1 MNVYVISFCLPM
13 EGVFGLVENAF
24 FDEIEAKKALATLKH
39 DQPDFEFVLDVLTV
53 EMTLQ

>member
-24 FDEIEAKKALATLKH
+24 FDEVEAKKALATLKH
-39 DQPDFEFVLDVLTV
+39 DQPDFEFVLDTLTV